1 MGRSDPASHACG
13 PELTAAPS
21 RQAGTEL
28 TGRLAWRL
36 LTFRDVTFV
45 QRRFLSLEPLLG
57 PLPSLDLAGIDWV
70 ICGGESGPGH
80 RPADPAWVR
89 ELRDRCLT
97 VGVAFFFKQWGGP
110 TPHRRRPAAGRAHL
124 GPLPPTVGG
133 RRHRPPAGCH
143 VTAPGVRSGM
153 WSTATVRARRVGAL
167 GDAVVAH
174 QAAPAIA
181 ALWRRLQGASW

>member
-45 QRRFLSLEPLLG
+45 QRSFLSCEPLLG
-57 PLPSLDLAGIDWV
+57 PLPGLDLAGIDWIIV
-70 ICGGESGPGH
+70 GGESGPGH
-80 RPADPAWVR
+80 RPVDPAWVH

-97 VGVAFFFKQWGGP
+97 ARVAFFFKQWGGP
-110 TPHRRRPAAGRAHL
+110 TPKA
-124 GPLPPTVGG
+124 GG
-133 RRHRPPAGCH
+133 RLLDGRTWDQYPPLWAGAATGHR
-143 VTAPGVRSGM
+143 
-153 WSTATVRARRVGAL
+153 
-167 GDAVVAH
+167 
-174 QAAPAIA
+174 QAAT
-181 ALWRRLQGASW
+181 